1 MSLKKTRWLIA
12 LILIGFVSIFIVGI
26 NTKSRKINVAY
37 VNWAEGIAM
46 SNLAKV
52 ILEENGYQV
61 NLLNAGVAPIFASM
75 PKGDID
81 LFMDTWLPITH
92 EVYIDKYGSTLE
104 DLGNN
109 YDDARLG
116 LVVPSYVEINSI
128 EDLNANKEKFDG
140 EIVGIDP
147 GAGLMKA
154 TRRAIST
161 YELDYKLL
169 SSSGAAM
176 TATLK
181 KAIDREEW
189 VLVTGWTPHWM
200 FSRFDLKIL
209 EDPQKVFGEAEVI
222 KTMARNG
229 FSKDYPKLS
238 QFFRNIS
245 FSDEELSSLMEV
257 MTESTNK
264 QKAAKR
270 WAEAHPELI
279 ESWLPED
286 FKAKSDMND

>member
-1 MSLKKTRWLIA
+1 MKSKEIKIIGA
-12 LILIGFVSIFIVGI
+12 LILIGFFAIFLVGI
-26 NTKSRKINVAY
+26 NVKDNKINVAY

-52 ILEENGYQV
+52 ILEDNGYQV

-92 EVYIDKYGSTLE
+92 KVYIDKYGDELE

-116 LVVPSYVEINSI
+116 LVVPDYVDINSI
-128 EDLNANKEKFDG
+128 EELNDHADAFNH
-140 EIVGIDP
+140 EIIGIDP

-154 TRRAIST
+154 TRKAIPA
-161 YELDYKLL
+161 YDLDLELK

-181 KAIDREEW
+181 KAIDRKEW
-189 VLVTGWTPHWM
+189 VVVTGWTPHWM

-209 EDPQKVFGEAEVI
+209 KDPKGVFGNAEVI
-222 KTMARNG
+222 KTMARGG
-229 FSKDYPKLS
+229 FTKDHPKLVE
-238 QFFRNIS
+238 FFKNVH
-245 FSDEELSSLMEV
+245 FNDEELSSLMEV
-257 MTESTNK
+257 MTEATNK
-264 QKAAKR
+264 QKAAKQ
-270 WAEAHPELI
+270 WAKEHKALI

-286 FKAKSDMND
+286 FKAKAIPK

>member
-1 MSLKKTRWLIA
+1 MKSKRIKIISA
-12 LILIGFVSIFIVGI
+12 LVLVGFLAIFLVGI
-26 NTKSRKINVAY
+26 NVKDNKINVAY

-52 ILEENGYQV
+52 ILEDNGYQV

-92 EVYIDKYGSTLE
+92 EVYIDKYGDELE
-104 DLGNN
+104 DLNNN

-116 LVVPSYVEINSI
+116 LVVPDYVDINSI
-128 EDLNANKEKFDG
+128 EELNDHAEAFNH
-140 EIVGIDP
+140 EIIGIDP

-154 TRRAIST
+154 TRKAIPA
-161 YELDYKLL
+161 YDLDLELK

-181 KAIDREEW
+181 KAIDRKEW
-189 VLVTGWTPHWM
+189 VVVTGWTPHWM

-209 EDPQKVFGEAEVI
+209 KDPKGVFGDAEVI
-222 KTMARNG
+222 KTMARGG
-229 FSKDYPKLS
+229 FTKDHPKLAE
-238 QFFRNIS
+238 FFKNVH
-245 FSDEELSSLMEV
+245 FNDDELSNLMEV
-257 MTESTNK
+257 MTEATNK
-264 QKAAKR
+264 QKAAKQ
-270 WAEAHPELI
+270 WAKEHKDLI
-279 ESWLPED
+279 NSWIPED
-286 FKAKSDMND
+286 FKTKAIPK